1 MYKILYDIQ
10 QGNFLGVNVIFYVG
24 RNIDEKE
31 MIFLWRN
38 FDFVLLGVN
47 SGLLYFKEWMK
58 V

>member
-47 SGLLYFKEWMK
+47 SSLLYFKEWMK